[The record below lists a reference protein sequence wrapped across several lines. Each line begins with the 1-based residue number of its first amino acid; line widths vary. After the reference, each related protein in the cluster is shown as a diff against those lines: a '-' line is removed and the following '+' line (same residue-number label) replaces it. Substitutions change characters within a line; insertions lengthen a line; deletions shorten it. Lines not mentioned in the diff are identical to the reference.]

1 MELLIVRHA
10 IAVDHGDPAYKR
22 DDDRPLT
29 PEGMHKFRLAARGLK
44 EFTDKPDRIVSSPLI
59 RARQTAEILRDAL
72 APDLKIEYCDDLVP
86 DGDFGRAVTF
96 LRQLHAE
103 RVAIVG
109 HEPHLSG
116 FTSYLLVGDKC
127 KATVVYKKGGAAL
140 VTFPSAPG
148 PAHGTLEW
156 LVQPGALRE
165 IASTH
170 SS

>member
-10 IAVDHGDPAYKR
+10 IAVEHGDPAYKR

-44 EFTDKPDRIVSSPLI
+44 EFAGKPDRIVSSPLI

-72 APDLKIEYCDDLVP
+72 APDLKIDFCDDLVP
-86 DGDFGRAVTF
+86 SGDFGGVLAC
-96 LRQLHAE
+96 LKGLKAE

-127 KATVVYKKGGAAL
+127 TATVVYKKGAAAL
-140 VTFPSAPG
+140 VTFPNSPG
-148 PAHGTLEW
+148 AGHGTLEW

-165 IASTH
+165 IASTR
-170 SS
+170 SA